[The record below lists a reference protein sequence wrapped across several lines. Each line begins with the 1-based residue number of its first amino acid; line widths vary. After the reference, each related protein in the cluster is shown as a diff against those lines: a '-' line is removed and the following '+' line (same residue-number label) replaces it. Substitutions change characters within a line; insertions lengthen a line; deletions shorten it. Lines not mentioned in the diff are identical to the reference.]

1 MSASTSETTPKLISE
16 TRGRVALLT
25 LNRPEIRNAVDAD
38 TMNQLREALLAAEA
52 NPEIRVV
59 LLTGTGGAFC
69 SGADIKSALQ
79 ARLTPEKAMQI
90 LLESYGP
97 ALRTIRNLKL
107 PVIAAVD
114 GMAAGIGLDLALA
127 CDLRLASP
135 QAGFAELFIRVG
147 LIPDG
152 GGTWMLPRLIGE
164 ARAKEMIFT
173 GETVDAPT
181 ALNWGLVNRV
191 LGSGVSSGEES
202 SGSEEVNRQSEFLTQ
217 ALAFAAKLSQQ
228 SPDALRFGKRAIHE
242 GAGGTYENA
251 LTREAGYQRQI
262 FDGPWGFEGFQAFLE
277 KRKPGWMD

>member
-1 MSASTSETTPKLISE
+1 MSAPETAPKLLRE

-52 NPEIRVV
+52 DPEIRVV
-59 LLTGTGGAFC
+59 LLTGAGGAFC

-97 ALRTIRNLKL
+97 ALRCIRALKL
-107 PVIAAVD
+107 PVIAAAD

-152 GGTWMLPRLIGE
+152 GGTWMLQRLIGQ

-173 GETVDAPT
+173 GETVDAET
-181 ALNWGLVNRV
+181 ALQCGLVNRV
-191 LGSGVSSGEES
+191 LPAVGDA
-202 SGSEEVNRQSEFLTQ
+202 FLQQ
-217 ALAFAAKLSQQ
+217 ALAYAAGIAQQ

-242 GAGGTYENA
+242 AAAGTYEEA
-251 LTREAGYQRQI
+251 LEREAGYQRQI